1 MESFWR
7 KIRVGWL
14 SVRVRV
20 AIYSEIIRHD
30 PGFYGVEFVSF
41 VPPHLVFDKQV
52 S

>member
-7 KIRVGWL
+7 RTRVGWL

-30 PGFYGVEFVSF
+30 PGFYGVEFFSF
-41 VPPHLVFDKQV
+41 VLFRLIFDK
-52 S
+52 